1 MTTNNHK
8 NIATFIHLG
17 AFSKYFIPFGNYIVP
32 ILLWTTNKDKSNFI
46 DSNGKEAINFQLS
59 ILLYTILLGM
69 FSFPFFIFNIFGDA
83 TISDL
88 LYFDD
93 ISINFSNPGGFRTLI
108 GASFIGIIALIGFFL
123 EIIFIITAALK
134 ANKGE
139 AYKYPLCIR
148 FIK

>member
-1 MTTNNHK
+1 MTATNHN
-8 NIATFIHLG
+8 NISTFIHLG
-17 AFSKYFIPFGNYIVP
+17 VFSKYFIPFGNFIVP
-32 ILLWTTNKDKSNFI
+32 ILLWTTNKDKSDFI
-46 DSNGKEAINFQLS
+46 DTNGKEAINFQLS

-69 FSFPFFIFNIFGDA
+69 FSFPFFIFNVFGDA
-83 TISDL
+83 TISNL
-88 LYFDD
+88 LHFND

-139 AYKYPLCIR
+139 TYKYPLCIR

>member
-1 MTTNNHK
+1 MSTNNHN

-32 ILLWTTNKDKSNFI
+32 ILLWTTNKEKSNFI

-59 ILLYTILLGM
+59 ILLYTVILGM

-83 TISDL
+83 SISDL
-88 LYFDD
+88 FHFND
-93 ISINFSNPGGFRTLI
+93 ISINLSDPGGFRTLI

-123 EIIFIITAALK
+123 EIIFVITAALK

-139 AYKYPLCIR
+139 TYKYPLCIR